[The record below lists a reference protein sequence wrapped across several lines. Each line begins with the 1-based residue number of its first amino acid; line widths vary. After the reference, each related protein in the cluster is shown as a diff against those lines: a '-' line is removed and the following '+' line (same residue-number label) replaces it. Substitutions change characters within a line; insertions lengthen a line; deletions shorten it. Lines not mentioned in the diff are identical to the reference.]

1 MTTSWPAYDGSDR
14 TSWYP
19 LMHVLKTTSPPASVA
34 LPPRSPESMKPSSST
49 SSMRS
54 GNCYLRA
61 MHHFA
66 PDDGHDDAAAHA
78 PALQRCVVPAAIE
91 GFGLDQPLLVGI
103 DQDPLVEELL
113 AEDAAGP
120 GDACSVD
127 DLPGQSQCQHRGQR
141 RLETVQTVSRSFLVM
156 LHRVLVGCVVGRNHI
171 DDAVDE
177 RVAKGDR
184 IRGGT

>member
-61 MHHFA
+61 MHHFT
-66 PDDGHDDAAAHA
+66 PDDGLDDAAAHP
-78 PALQRCVVPAAIE
+78 PALQRRVVHAATD
-91 GFGLDQPLLVGI
+91 GLGLNQPSL
-103 DQDPLVEELL
+103 
-113 AEDAAGP
+113 
-120 GDACSVD
+120 
-127 DLPGQSQCQHRGQR
+127 
-141 RLETVQTVSRSFLVM
+141 
-156 LHRVLVGCVVGRNHI
+156 
-171 DDAVDE
+171 
-177 RVAKGDR
+177 
-184 IRGGT
+184 GGLQ